1 MIRTWRV
8 MGEPTGGRGIENG
21 NGAEGKPPPSAPST
35 SLPGCPGGIYRPTG
49 TMFGVIRVYFTT
61 RRWET
66 SAP

>member
-1 MIRTWRV
+1 MADSRGKRGG
-8 MGEPTGGRGIENG
+8 GET
-21 NGAEGKPPPSAPST
+21 APSAPST
-35 SLPGCPGGIYRPTG
+35 SVPGRNRGDYRPTG